1 MDEIGWARAMNGQ
14 LEIGVLGELR
24 VARDGKP
31 VSLPRSKKTRALLA
45 FLVVSGRPQRR
56 ERLCDLFWE
65 VPDDPRGA
73 LRWSLSKI
81 RQVVNAE
88 GEDRIEAEQDNI
100 FIRTDDVD
108 LDLRRVTQL
117 NSSTIETADIPALE
131 AAVSA
136 FRGGFLENLYFPSCP
151 EFEAWRTSNAN
162 ELEILR
168 IRILRT
174 LVNRLSGQP
183 ERALLHAHA
192 LQALS
197 PEDESLIREIEG
209 LASAARTAA
218 FSPPAAPVQP
228 ATDVIDDTVAGSK
241 AFTSKIAL
249 DLPAPDELPSPWQDI
264 RFCNARD
271 GVRIAYAVCG
281 RGPPII
287 RAAHWMS
294 HLQFDLESPV
304 WRHWIRGL
312 SEQNTLI
319 RYDERCCGLS
329 SWDEVDVS
337 FDAMVSDLET
347 IVDTVGLDRFALL
360 GVSQSC
366 AVSVAYAIRH
376 PERVSHLI
384 LYGGYVRGWRKRGNP
399 QEIATR
405 EALNVLMRAGWGQE
419 HVLFRQLFTSLFIPD
434 AKREQLEWLNELQ
447 LKTLSPENAYRL
459 QDCFGDTD
467 VSGLLADVA
476 VPTLVIHARKDAV
489 APIGEGRSFAA
500 GIPGARFVELDSANH
515 ILLDGEPAFREFLRE
530 VRAFIGEDLSRA
542 RPAPQPEPMR
552 RQISVLAVEIVSPY
566 FSIETSDPETAVAF
580 LDPLTALVLNAV
592 ERNGGTVLSRDDA
605 TMVAVFGV
613 GTASENHAWRA
624 CRTALAV
631 KGPVERAAQGAAR
644 VRAAIDTGDAF
655 VRTRA
660 FGAEMRVE
668 ASGLPVR
675 VVRQLLQ
682 ALKRSVIAATARV
695 NDATSGCIRSEPLA
709 SNDYPTFPRDQQI
722 FEVIGEQ

>member
-1 MDEIGWARAMNGQ
+1 
-14 LEIGVLGELR
+14 
-24 VARDGKP
+24 
-31 VSLPRSKKTRALLA
+31 
-45 FLVVSGRPQRR
+45 
-56 ERLCDLFWE
+56 
-65 VPDDPRGA
+65 
-73 LRWSLSKI
+73 
-81 RQVVNAE
+81 
-88 GEDRIEAEQDNI
+88 
-100 FIRTDDVD
+100 
-108 LDLRRVTQL
+108 
-117 NSSTIETADIPALE
+117 
-131 AAVSA
+131 
-136 FRGGFLENLYFPSCP
+136 
-151 EFEAWRTSNAN
+151 
-162 ELEILR
+162 
-168 IRILRT
+168 
-174 LVNRLSGQP
+174 
-183 ERALLHAHA
+183 
-192 LQALS
+192 
-197 PEDESLIREIEG
+197 
-209 LASAARTAA
+209 
-218 FSPPAAPVQP
+218 
-228 ATDVIDDTVAGSK
+228 
-241 AFTSKIAL
+241 
-249 DLPAPDELPSPWQDI
+249 
-264 RFCNARD
+264 
-271 GVRIAYAVCG
+271 
-281 RGPPII
+281 
-287 RAAHWMS
+287 MS

-405 EALNVLMRAGWGQE
+405 EALSVLMRAGWGQE

-447 LKTLSPENAYRL
+447 LKTVSPENAYRL

-467 VSGLLADVA
+467 VSSLLADVT

-489 APIGEGRSFAA
+489 APIEEGRSFAA

-515 ILLDGEPAFREFLRE
+515 ILLDGEPAFQEFLRE
-530 VRAFIGEDLSRA
+530 VRAFVGEDLSPA
-542 RPAPQPEPMR
+542 RPSPQPEPMR

-566 FSIETSDPETAVAF
+566 LSIETSDPETAVDF
-580 LDPLTALVLNAV
+580 LDPLMAMVLNAV
-592 ERNGGTVLSRDDA
+592 ERNGGTVLSRDDT
-605 TMVAVFGV
+605 TMTAVFGI
-613 GTASENHAWRA
+613 GTASENHAWHA

-660 FGAEMRVE
+660 FGAELRVE

-675 VVRQLLQ
+675 VARQLLQ
-682 ALKRSVIAATARV
+682 ALRRSVIAATARV
-695 NDATSGCIRSEPLA
+695 NDATSDGIRSEPLA
-709 SNDYPTFPRDQQI
+709 SNDYPAFPRDQQI
-722 FEVIGEQ
+722 FEVIGEGTDDLGRPGA